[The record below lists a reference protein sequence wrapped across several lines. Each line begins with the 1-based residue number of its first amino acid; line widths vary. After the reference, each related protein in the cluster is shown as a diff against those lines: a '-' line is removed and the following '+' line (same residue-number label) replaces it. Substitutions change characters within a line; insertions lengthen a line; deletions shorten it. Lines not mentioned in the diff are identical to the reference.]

1 MKGCDVMTI
10 MDGFKLGIG
19 LYIAK
24 NIGYACDGLCE
35 GVYKGFKKSKIYN
48 NVKLH
53 TKEAD
58 TKKEAISDKKP
69 MNPVGFGH
77 IYN

>member
-1 MKGCDVMTI
+1 MTI

-58 TKKEAISDKKP
+58 TKKEAISDKNP
-69 MNPVGFGH
+69 RNPVGFGH

>member
-1 MKGCDVMTI
+1 MTI

-35 GVYKGFKKSKIYN
+35 GVYNGFKKSKLYN
-48 NVKLH
+48 KNAKLH
-53 TKEAD
+53 TKETD

-69 MNPVGFGH
+69 RNPVGFGH

>member
-1 MKGCDVMTI
+1 MTI

-58 TKKEAISDKKP
+58 TKKKKLYLIKSL
-69 MNPVGFGH
+69 G
-77 IYN
+77 IR

>member
-1 MKGCDVMTI
+1 MTI

-58 TKKEAISDKKP
+58 TKKEAISDKKHR
-69 MNPVGFGH
+69 NPVGFGH